1 MVLKSLFPET
11 SSCWGCDNFNPPPP
25 PPPILPDL
33 TSTTKLTLEKIRVRL
48 PQIRINKISQYL
60 KDITNDLTRSNPWE
74 IPLAMAIKF
83 VSSKGY
89 DKKHIMHLMSYNIE
103 IMNNDKI
110 NEVTEEL
117 FQLLFSRLQI
127 GLET

>member
-1 MVLKSLFPET
+1 
-11 SSCWGCDNFNPPPP
+11 
-25 PPPILPDL
+25 
-33 TSTTKLTLEKIRVRL
+33 
-48 PQIRINKISQYL
+48 
-60 KDITNDLTRSNPWE
+60 
-74 IPLAMAIKF
+74 MAIKF

-127 GLET
+127 RLET